1 MGLATPTR
9 VGSKALAP
17 PKTLIKCGR
26 DQTPVGVAIREK
38 PISTPPKLVPTP
50 TFCTSLL
57 HFCRS
62 TPTFGTRLLGPSTS
76 LCRRKSLWADF
87 ELGKM
92 SLKRFLN
99 FGSKIDRPKMGVA
112 GKALQIRNP
121 QAIAVHIDTGYQ
133 S

>member
-1 MGLATPTR
+1 
-9 VGSKALAP
+9 
-17 PKTLIKCGR
+17 
-26 DQTPVGVAIREK
+26 
-38 PISTPPKLVPTP
+38 
-50 TFCTSLL
+50 
-57 HFCRS
+57 
-62 TPTFGTRLLGPSTS
+62 
-76 LCRRKSLWADF
+76 
-87 ELGKM
+87 M